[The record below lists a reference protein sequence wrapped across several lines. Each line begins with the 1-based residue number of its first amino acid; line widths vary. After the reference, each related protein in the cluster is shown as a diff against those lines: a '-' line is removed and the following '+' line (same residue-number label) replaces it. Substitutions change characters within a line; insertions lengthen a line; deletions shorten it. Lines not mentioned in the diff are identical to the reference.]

1 MAKRKEEAQVRVFE
15 DPNFRRYK
23 DTNYY
28 LSRMGTIKRRCTY
41 KDLDVKGY
49 MENSKYCF
57 YCKGKAVIFA
67 RAMYE
72 AFRGSVGADYRVT
85 HINGIKTDNRLENLR
100 KLPLSEASR
109 IAHKGRGLKE
119 VYNIDTKET
128 YRSVQECAKALGYTD
143 GVIYKICEGHYKN
156 NTDLKLVYAEEF
168 NDEEN

>member
-72 AFRGSVGADYRVT
+72 AFRGSVGANYRVI
-85 HINGIKTDNRLENLR
+85 HINGIKTDNRLENL
-100 KLPLSEASR
+100 KKATISEASSYNR
-109 IAHKGRGLKE
+109 RGRGYKE
-119 VYNIDTKET
+119 IINNLTGET
-128 YRSVQECAKALGYTD
+128 YRSREECGKALGYTAE
-143 GVIYKICEGHYKN
+143 VIGKICKRTYKHH
-156 NTDLKLVYAEEF
+156 TGLDLSYIKEQY
-168 NDEEN
+168 EEN